1 MKKPLSPQFESLKIY
16 TNAERDRVYYKPS
29 RLEAR
34 RRLFRI
40 FRQIVGAQQE
50 YRRAR
55 MASLNSSGLWTART
69 NAIPGG
75 SGRKCSRCPA
85 FRRSYKDKAPCPC
98 GMTARREQRI
108 DDRALRTWPPRHFA
122 AMLASIR
129 SKRR

>member
-1 MKKPLSPQFESLKIY
+1 MKKPLSPQFEALKIY

-75 SGRKCSRCPA
+75 SG
-85 FRRSYKDKAPCPC
+85 
-98 GMTARREQRI
+98 
-108 DDRALRTWPPRHFA
+108 
-122 AMLASIR
+122 
-129 SKRR
+129 